1 MPDAPT
7 RPRVVYEVPSP
18 GDGFVR
24 YFLVGLLC
32 FAGSD
37 AWAAAPVRHVVLVT
51 VDGLRSDAIA
61 AAPAPHLA
69 AALRAGASTLAARTV
84 DPPETLPA
92 HVSIATALPP
102 AQHGL
107 STNKELGRALELATI
122 FSQVHAA
129 GGRAA
134 LYHGK
139 AKLMDLARPEA
150 LAHRRGPGRGETDWR
165 SGASRTLVQAF
176 AQDFAAGDLAFA
188 WLHLREPDLA
198 GHKAGWMSADYLA
211 AVREADA
218 ALGELMRGLADSGRM
233 AQTAVLVT
241 ADHGG
246 ELKEHWG
253 RNAADFRVPWIC
265 LGPGVRAGTELPA
278 GTMVTDVAATALALL
293 QLPPLPESPAQ
304 PVRAC
309 LPAD

>member
-1 MPDAPT
+1 M
-7 RPRVVYEVPSP
+7 
-18 GDGFVR
+18 R
-24 YFLVGLLC
+24 YCLIGLL
-32 FAGSD
+32 FLAGPE
-37 AWAAAPVRHVVLVT
+37 AWAASAVRHVVIVT
-51 VDGLRSDAIA
+51 VDGLRPDAIA

-69 AALRAGASTLAARTV
+69 AAMRAGASTLAARTV

-92 HVSIATALPP
+92 HVSIATGLSP
-102 AQHGL
+102 AQHGV
-107 STNKELGRALELATI
+107 STNKELGRPVAAATV
-122 FSQVHAA
+122 FAQVHAA

-139 AKLMDLARPEA
+139 AKLMDLARPET

-165 SGASRTLVQAF
+165 SGASHVLVQAF
-176 AQDFAAGDLAFA
+176 AQDFASGDLAFA

-198 GHKAGWMSADYLA
+198 GHKAGWMSTGYLA

-218 ALGELMRGLADSGRM
+218 AFGELMRALADSGRA

-253 RNAADFRVPWIC
+253 RNPADFGVPWIC
-265 LGPGVRAGTELPA
+265 VGPGVPGGTEVPA
-278 GTMVTDVAATALALL
+278 GTSVIDLAATALALL
-293 QLPPLPESPAQ
+293 RLPPLPESPAR

-309 LPAD
+309 LPAR